1 MTRIEETVGMVVIV
15 VMTLASLAFIAI
27 AMGAML

>member
-1 MTRIEETVGMVVIV
+1 MTRIAETVGMVVIV

-27 AMGAML
+27 AVGAML